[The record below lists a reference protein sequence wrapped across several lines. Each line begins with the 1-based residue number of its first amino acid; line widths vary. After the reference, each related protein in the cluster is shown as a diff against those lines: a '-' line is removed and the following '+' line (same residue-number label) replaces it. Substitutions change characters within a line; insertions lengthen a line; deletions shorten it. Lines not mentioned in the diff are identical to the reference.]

1 MIPIISNG
9 HGGMIGGKYQ
19 TRGKRFTFKDGTVIY
34 EGEFNRAI
42 KNRVLELLTQKGI
55 PFYDLVP
62 EQKDI
67 SRKTRVARAN
77 HIYKRERKRAFLIEI
92 HSNAGKG
99 IGSEVFI
106 SRGASENSRAL
117 ANWTKTR
124 YKRHFSESVFRGI
137 KRKNWDVVALTYCP
151 AILLEMFFMDNE
163 QECKKYLLTNGGRD
177 RIAVYVVD
185 IIENF
190 IKYHS

>member
-1 MIPIISNG
+1 MVIISNG

-19 TRGKRFTFKDGTVIY
+19 TRGKRFTFPDGTTVY

-55 PFYDLVP
+55 SFYDLVP

-77 HIYKRERKRAFLIEI
+77 HIYRREKRKVFLIEI
-92 HSNAGKG
+92 HSNAGEG
-99 IGSEVFI
+99 IGSEVFV
-106 SRGASENSRAL
+106 SRKASMKSKAL
-117 ANWTKTR
+117 ANWTAALYEK
-124 YKRHFSESVFRGI
+124 HFPESVFRGV
-137 KRKNWDVVALTYCP
+137 KEKDWDVVALTYCP

-163 QECKKYLLTNGGRD
+163 QECKQYLLTKEGRD

-190 IKYHS
+190 INYHS

>member
-1 MIPIISNG
+1 MIVIISNG
-9 HGGMIGGKYQ
+9 HGGLIGGKYQ
-19 TRGKRFTFKDGTVIY
+19 TRGKRFTFSDGTTIY

-42 KNRVLELLTQKGI
+42 KNRVQERLTEKGI

-67 SRKTRVARAN
+67 NRKTRVARAN
-77 HIYKRERKRAFLIEI
+77 HIYRRERRKVFLIEI
-92 HSNAGKG
+92 HSNAGG
-99 IGSEVFI
+99 GEGSEVFV
-106 SRGASENSRAL
+106 SRGASTKSKAL
-117 ANWTKTR
+117 ANWTATLYNK
-124 YKRHFSESVFRGI
+124 HFPESIFRGV
-137 KRKNWDVVALTYCP
+137 KRKDWDVVALTYCP

-163 QECKKYLLTNGGRD
+163 QECKKYLLTKEGRD
-177 RIAVYVVD
+177 RIAAYVVD